1 MFMDSRPYFSR
12 TNSKSFL
19 CSPIDL
25 IYSKKR
31 MDELARQYVTRDEP
45 VKAELEA
52 LSLKLAGLP
61 KR

>member
-1 MFMDSRPYFSR
+1 MDFRPYFSR

-19 CSPIDL
+19 SPIDL

-31 MDELARQYVTRDEP
+31 MDELARQDVTRDEP

>member
-1 MFMDSRPYFSR
+1 
-12 TNSKSFL
+12 
-19 CSPIDL
+19 
-25 IYSKKR
+25 